1 MYLQELLTGYKT
13 ASVEYFWTAEA
24 NETFSKKIVYIYM
37 VFVVILHGLDT
48 VSMLQL
54 QVSSSSCSSYFYIVV
69 VVLLF
74 K

>member
-1 MYLQELLTGYKT
+1 MYLKELLTGYKT

-37 VFVVILHGLDT
+37 VIVVILHGSDT

-54 QVSSSSCSSYFYIVV
+54 QGFIFI
-69 VVLLF
+69 LF
-74 K
+74 LVFLHCRSGSFI